1 MMRTLFLAVSA
12 AAIASPAFAHAGDHA
27 GGGLVAGLLHPVTGV
42 DHLLAM
48 VAIGLWAGLLGG
60 AARLAVP
67 LAFLAAMAIGC
78 VLGVHGVHLP
88 LVEAG
93 ILASVI
99 VLGALAA
106 AATRLGQLAGAALA
120 VLFGLLHG
128 HAHGAEMAGGSVLAY
143 SLGMLGATAA
153 LHALGLALA
162 SPPAG
167 RIRLPARAL
176 GGVIMLA
183 GLVLPFV

>member
-1 MMRTLFLAVSA
+1 MRTLTLAASA
-12 AAIASPAFAHAGDHA
+12 AAIASPVFAHVGDHA

-48 VAIGLWAGLLGG
+48 VAIGLWAGLVGG

-78 VLGVHGVHLP
+78 VLAVQGVHLP

-99 VLGALAA
+99 ALGALAA
-106 AATRLGQLAGAALA
+106 AATRLGPLAGTVLA
-120 VLFGLLHG
+120 VPFGLLHG
-128 HAHGAEMAGGSVLAY
+128 HAHGAEMAGDGVLAY
-143 SLGMLGATAA
+143 GLGMLGATAA

-162 SPPAG
+162 SPPAEWG
-167 RIRLPARAL
+167 RLAARAL
-176 GGVIMLA
+176 GGVIVLA
-183 GLVLPFV
+183 GFVLSFA